1 MSYHS
6 VVQHKNGKIL
16 DYIGSANS
24 LSEIHKIVDAWM
36 TIEQTFKPF
45 GCLEFSFKYFDWSV
59 FAMNENG
66 SRVVVFSTEEYSSY
80 LQIQNPNDDD

>member
-16 DYIGSANS
+16 EYIGSAKS
-24 LSEIHKIVDAWM
+24 LPEMHHVVDQWM
-36 TIEQTFKPF
+36 NIEQSFKPF

-59 FAMNENG
+59 FAMNESGN
-66 SRVVVFSTEEYSSY
+66 RVVVFSTEEQSTYV
-80 LQIQNPNDDD
+80 QIQNSNDDD